1 MPMKKTLDEILA
13 EARRECEADKLKK
26 KKKKYSDDEISE
38 LIKLM
43 KNLDNIEEER

>member
-1 MPMKKTLDEILA
+1 MKKTLDEILA
-13 EARRECEADKLKK
+13 EARREFEADKLKK
-26 KKKKYSDDEISE
+26 KKKKYNDDEISQ